1 MMETGKYLTSG
12 KVSSARWWWAE
23 ESTVGFVTLNVYN
36 ICCSGVDDI
45 CGGSVFSGGLDN
57 IYCSGVVVIFDNICG
72 DSVYSGGQYLW

>member
-1 MMETGKYLTSG
+1 MGNYLTSG

-45 CGGSVFSGGLDN
+45 CGDSVFSGGLDN
-57 IYCSGVVVIFDNICG
+57 IYCSGVVVIFYNIC
-72 DSVYSGGQYLW
+72 VR